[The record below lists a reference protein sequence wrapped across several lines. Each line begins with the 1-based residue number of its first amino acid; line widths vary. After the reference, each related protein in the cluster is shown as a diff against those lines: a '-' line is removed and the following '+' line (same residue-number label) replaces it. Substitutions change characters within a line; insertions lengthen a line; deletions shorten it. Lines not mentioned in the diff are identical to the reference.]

1 MSIPVWGLIL
11 QVLFIS
17 VISIFNNIRI
27 SIMEHLFVY
36 PVAFFELFLG
46 LASFVSGIYG
56 IIKRVKPLLSILVSF
71 FGVLIC
77 LYFVFVYLLPEAG
90 IPPVIPWFYSE

>member
-1 MSIPVWGLIL
+1 MSIPVLGLIL
-11 QVLFIS
+11 QVFFMLSIS
-17 VISIFNNIRI
+17 VFNFIRI
-27 SIMEHLFVY
+27 FVMEQFNVY

-56 IIKRVKPLLSILVSF
+56 ILKRINPLISIFVSL

-77 LYFVFVYLLPEAG
+77 VFFVFVYLVPEAG
-90 IPPVIPWFYSE
+90 IPPVIPWLYSE